1 MSIFTTV
8 SNFDKMI
15 DQIEESQISLN
26 NLINLTGSFMNKP
39 KPKTKKA
46 DKIDGCIKNIQ
57 WIIDNKVT
65 LNYVRKVA
73 LFDAISILQDVKNSS
88 EEKE

>member
-57 WIIDNKVT
+57 WIINNKVT
-65 LNYVRKVA
+65 VNYVRKVA
-73 LFDAISILQDVKNSS
+73 LLDTISILQDVKNS
-88 EEKE
+88 EENE